1 MDTRDTGRMP
11 PAPESPDAAQDAGD
25 PENCEHWCPRCEGEG
40 TIDVYENGGPDA
52 LLVAE
57 CCPHCDGSGTLYGA
71 YKALAAQV
79 QREHTKYLQVSGKL
93 YFMEPTITRLTAE
106 RDAALRDAERW
117 RALLTRVL
125 DTREAEAK
133 AWFAAENARNNF
145 SGGAAAE
152 EKAHLRAMHVAS
164 VVERHARAARSA
176 QERGNV

>member
-1 MDTRDTGRMP
+1 MDTRDTGRMT
-11 PAPESPDAAQDAGD
+11 PAPESPDAAQDAGH

-40 TIDVYENGGPDA
+40 TIEVYENGGPDA
-52 LLVAE
+52 RLVAE

-117 RALLTRVL
+117 RALYRRAVNEANGLTNYVEDRPEL
-125 DTREAEAK
+125 RSAERKLAAIEAEA
-133 AWFAAENARNNF
+133 
-145 SGGAAAE
+145 
-152 EKAHLRAMHVAS
+152 
-164 VVERHARAARSA
+164 RAALSA

>member
-1 MDTRDTGRMP
+1 MT

-40 TIDVYENGGPDA
+40 TIEVYENGGPDA
-52 LLVAE
+52 RLVAE

-106 RDAALRDAERW
+106 RDAALRDALEVLE
-117 RALLTRVL
+117 ALGLGL
-125 DTREAEAK
+125 D
-133 AWFAAENARNNF
+133 AAELVLAERKQALAGYPHKWAR
-145 SGGAAAE
+145 E
-152 EKAHLRAMHVAS
+152 QRDVDTIRAVIAK
-164 VVERHARAARSA
+164 RRAALSA